1 MLIARVV
8 VETLPGHAGTVAER
22 MAHLTGIGS
31 LSEESDCRIVADWKV
46 PSCDTTEGISEV
58 LQAMNPEIIVVYPT
72 LISEED

>member
-1 MLIARVV
+1 MLITRVV

-31 LSEESDCRIVADWKV
+31 LCAESDCRVVADWKV
-46 PSCDTTEGISEV
+46 PSCDTTVGISEV